1 MQSWSQCLDSKFDRS
16 KEQGNS
22 LNKGGSGDDI
32 EEEIDCRKLYE
43 MSTYMKEGSEGEKEP
58 VGLEVE
64 AVPKWGPYSRKRF
77 FLG

>member
-43 MSTYMKEGSEGEKEP
+43 MSTYMKEGSE
-58 VGLEVE
+58 
-64 AVPKWGPYSRKRF
+64 
-77 FLG
+77 